1 MPITTLAPSVVV
13 ALGSSQVL
21 TTPVSVVKELVD
33 NALDAGARSIFV
45 DISVNTL
52 DCIQVTDDGLG
63 IALEDRDHV
72 AKRHC
77 TSKITDLA
85 DLRMLG
91 GKSLGFRG
99 EALASAAEM
108 AGRLEI
114 VTRTDGESAATKLMV
129 GEQGRV
135 ARCWSSSRRR

>member
-13 ALGSSQVL
+13 ALGASQVL
-21 TTPVSVVKELVD
+21 TTPVSVVKELVE
-33 NALDAGARSIFV
+33 NAIDAGARSIFV

-52 DCIQVTDDGLG
+52 DCIQVTDDGFG
-63 IALEDRDHV
+63 IVLEDRAHV

-85 DLRMLG
+85 DLRTLG

-114 VTRTDGESAATKLMV
+114 ITCTKGEPAAAKLTF

-135 ARCWSSSRRR
+135 TRCWLSSCRH